1 MATARHA
8 SNFTF
13 VHRGPLAVPRARAK
27 EPSCG
32 ARVACGAAGGQ
43 RPVPTARD
51 SHAAPCPGAPPP
63 PGAGPALRACPS
75 LPAATTRTLGPVPT
89 SPRPPASRRALLPPG
104 PHSGVPWERRG
115 AHGVVPA
122 LVPAPHPGR
131 DRSRDIHFRTQ
142 TDMRNHGRRRGVPR
156 GASPAAAAQTSL
168 RVMWAAPSSMFC
180 RRHRQ
185 GRSQRDG
192 EGVLPRP

>member
-32 ARVACGAAGGQ
+32 ARVAYGAAGGQ
-43 RPVPTARD
+43 RPVPTAGD

-89 SPRPPASRRALLPPG
+89 SPCPPASRRALLPPG
-104 PHSGVPWERRG
+104 PHSGAPWERRG

-131 DRSRDIHFRTQ
+131 DRSRDIRFRTQ
-142 TDMRNHGRRRGVPR
+142 TDMRNHGRRRG
-156 GASPAAAAQTSL
+156 SPGRLA
-168 RVMWAAPSSMFC
+168 C
-180 RRHRQ
+180 
-185 GRSQRDG
+185 GRSSDLSAGHVGSTFQHVLPKAPAG
-192 EGVLPRP
+192 AEPEGWGGVLPRP